1 MYWLFLL
8 LSFGAMAVALR
19 TTSMALMVVALL
31 AALGLLLAWAM
42 GWYSA
47 RVGNQGDSGRRMV
60 DPVELHRLRQ
70 RAEARRAAQQAGG
83 TDPLS
88 GESRDGV

>member
-8 LSFGAMAVALR
+8 MSLAAMAVALR
-19 TTSMALMVVALL
+19 TTSMALMAVSLL
-31 AALGLLLAWAM
+31 ASLGLLIAWAM

-47 RVGNQGDSGRRMV
+47 KAGNSDAGGRGMV

-70 RAEARRAAQQAGG
+70 QAEARRAVQQ
-83 TDPLS
+83 PS
-88 GESRDGV
+88 SSSSEPSDGA

>member
-8 LSFGAMAVALR
+8 LSLGAMAVALR
-19 TTSMALMVVALL
+19 TTSMALMAVSLL
-31 AALGLLLAWAM
+31 AALGLLIAWAM

-47 RVGNQGDSGRRMV
+47 KAGSDDSSGRGMV

-70 RAEARRAAQQAGG
+70 QAQARKAAQQSPS
-83 TDPLS
+83 TTEEP
-88 GESRDGV
+88 RDGF

>member
-8 LSFGAMAVALR
+8 LSLGAMAVALR
-19 TTSMALMVVALL
+19 TTSMALMAVSRL
-31 AALGLLLAWAM
+31 AALGLLIAWAM

-47 RVGNQGDSGRRMV
+47 KAGDSTGRGMV

-70 RAEARRAAQQAGG
+70 QAQARKAAQQS
-83 TDPLS
+83 LS
-88 GESRDGV
+88 AAADEPRDGL